1 MPVLIRIVLH
11 AECKSDLWTLAI
23 EFALDSRPLI
33 ITYFW
38 WLQTAH
44 CRQQPKYSIIVCPF
58 QAYLQ
63 MFSIFVEWRTVWS
76 TITFMMQL
84 TRLHSRHNWY
94 LITKSLNQKKKLSFY
109 ESSSSLRMVFVWWF
123 LFACWTVN
131 TILPLSSDNV
141 LRCSCNC
148 S

>member
-94 LITKSLNQKKKLSFY
+94 LITKSLNQKKK
-109 ESSSSLRMVFVWWF
+109 
-123 LFACWTVN
+123 
-131 TILPLSSDNV
+131 TIV
-141 LRCSCNC
+141 LRIVVFSTDGFCLPVEQWTQFSP
-148 S
+148 SAQIMFYVAVAIVHSS